1 MIVGTLGIKRIKFI
15 FISCI
20 KSWEGGKNEFQV
32 KGMCKRFL
40 GGEYKNFQFQDFL
53 GKNILASIFGGGLS
67 EVGTFWGI
75 QNNAKISS
83 KEFLPCIVPE

>member
-40 GGEYKNFQFQDFL
+40 GGEYKNFHLINFNLITGCLIEVQLQFQCL
-53 GKNILASIFGGGLS
+53 NEIA
-67 EVGTFWGI
+67 
-75 QNNAKISS
+75 
-83 KEFLPCIVPE
+83 